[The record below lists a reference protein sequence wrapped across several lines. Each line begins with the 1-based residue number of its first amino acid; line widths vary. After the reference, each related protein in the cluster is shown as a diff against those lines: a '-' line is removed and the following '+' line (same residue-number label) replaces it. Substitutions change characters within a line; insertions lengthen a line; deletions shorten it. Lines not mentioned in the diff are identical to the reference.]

1 MASEAAAERLG
12 VKSLCEAFQ
21 NTAAARPEVVALRVP
36 GGRGGI
42 TWAEYAGRVERI
54 AAGLFISLPGGQAL
68 DGGRVTCGG
77 GVGQLVNCVHH
88 SLDVIVEGRQ

>member
-21 NTAAARPEVVALRVP
+21 NTAAARPGVVAMRVP

-42 TWAEYAGRVERI
+42 TWAGDAGRDI
-54 AAGLFISLPGGQAL
+54 GLGAPR
-68 DGGRVTCGG
+68 GRR
-77 GVGQLVNCVHH
+77 
-88 SLDVIVEGRQ
+88 EWR